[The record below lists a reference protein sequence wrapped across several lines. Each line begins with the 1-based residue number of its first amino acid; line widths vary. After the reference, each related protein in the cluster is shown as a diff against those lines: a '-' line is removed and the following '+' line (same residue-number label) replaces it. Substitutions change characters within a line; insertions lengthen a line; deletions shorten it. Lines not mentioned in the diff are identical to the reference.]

1 MKLDA
6 LLSTI
11 ILVSFLVTIMMAV
24 GSFVAYKLREARRP
38 HPGQQHA
45 PLRSLADDEIASGS
59 GESAF
64 FEQVS
69 ASDVANATDA
79 RPGARRG

>member
-11 ILVSFLVTIMMAV
+11 ILVSFLVTIIMAV
-24 GSFVAYKLREARRP
+24 GSYAAYKLREARRP
-38 HPGQQHA
+38 HAGDPHA
-45 PLRSLADDEIASGS
+45 GDPHAASPAP

-64 FEQVS
+64 FERVRAEDVS
-69 ASDVANATDA
+69 T
-79 RPGARRG
+79 